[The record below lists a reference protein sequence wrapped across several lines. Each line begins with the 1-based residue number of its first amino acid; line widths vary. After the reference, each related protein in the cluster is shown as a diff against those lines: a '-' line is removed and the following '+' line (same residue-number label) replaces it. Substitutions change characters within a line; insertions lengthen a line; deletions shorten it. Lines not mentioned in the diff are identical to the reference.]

1 MEERSKTPKRI
12 WKIWKSDSLLNL
24 MQSSQIH
31 YKLPR
36 VQSSQE
42 PKVGYI
48 VQVKENSPSGT
59 WRVGRITELIK
70 SQDNIEIAAKLQ
82 LHTRNNIQRS
92 ICQLIPIECNM
103 SDTQDKM
110 VSERAQ
116 QRNTDNAKETQTW
129 VEKLKRSTAMEARDK
144 MYAQHLTNE

>member
-1 MEERSKTPKRI
+1 MEERSKTPRRI

-59 WRVGRITELIK
+59 WRVGRINELIK
-70 SQDNIEIAAKLQ
+70 SQD
-82 LHTRNNIQRS
+82 
-92 ICQLIPIECNM
+92 
-103 SDTQDKM
+103 
-110 VSERAQ
+110 
-116 QRNTDNAKETQTW
+116 
-129 VEKLKRSTAMEARDK
+129 
-144 MYAQHLTNE
+144 